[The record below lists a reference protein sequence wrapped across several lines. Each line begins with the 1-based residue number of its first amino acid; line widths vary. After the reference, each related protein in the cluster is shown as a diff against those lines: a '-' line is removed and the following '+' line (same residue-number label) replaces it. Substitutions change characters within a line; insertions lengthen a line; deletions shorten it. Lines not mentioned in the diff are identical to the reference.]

1 MGPPPRSFAADAH
14 DCIMVRPPVDQPNT
28 RVWRDDPRPMAS
40 SPLIVDGFRPTHVSS
55 DVRTASDAGKRAQP
69 SQHGDRSASAACDTP
84 KAGVAGRKNSSGQVR
99 NDGRGPVESDLGRN
113 RLTSDAPYKAMLWL
127 RKGFGFAGAWTVCE
141 QNRLLAVCFGL
152 PEVNKA

>member
-1 MGPPPRSFAADAH
+1 
-14 DCIMVRPPVDQPNT
+14 
-28 RVWRDDPRPMAS
+28 MAS

-99 NDGRGPVESDLGRN
+99 NDGRGQVESHLGRN
-113 RLTSDAPYKAMLWL
+113 RLTSDAPYKVGSTVGL
-127 RKGFGFAGAWTVCE
+127 R
-141 QNRLLAVCFGL
+141 LAVDPVEMGLHSGACHPEDVGGVSQGMTVEQLTKHLCFARR
-152 PEVNKA
+152 KAERG